1 MGDRFFRLLLAGVV
15 ATYFFT
21 APSASA
27 GDPPLRLVMVT
38 SAHSRIGSLSHPMLR
53 KIYLGSSPG
62 VTSQVIHPLINQ
74 SNRML
79 HEVFLQKVLFMSI
92 KTYER
97 HLRHKKLSS
106 DTVLPVAYRSE
117 ARLIEYLNAHPDSIT
132 CLTEQVAAQLPSV
145 RVVTRL

>member
-1 MGDRFFRLLLAGVV
+1 MGDLFFRLLLAGVV
-15 ATYFFT
+15 AVSLFA
-21 APSASA
+21 APSAWA

-38 SAHSRIGSLSHPMLR
+38 SAHSRIGALSLPMLR
-53 KIYLGSSPG
+53 NIYLGSSSG
-62 VTSQVIHPLINQ
+62 VSSQSIRPLINQ

-79 HEVFLQKVLFMSI
+79 HEVFLQKVLFMSK

-97 HLRHKKLSS
+97 YLRHKKLPS

-117 ARLIEYLNAHPDSIT
+117 AGLIEYLNAHPDSIT
-132 CLTEQVAAQLPSV
+132 YLTEQAAAQWPSM